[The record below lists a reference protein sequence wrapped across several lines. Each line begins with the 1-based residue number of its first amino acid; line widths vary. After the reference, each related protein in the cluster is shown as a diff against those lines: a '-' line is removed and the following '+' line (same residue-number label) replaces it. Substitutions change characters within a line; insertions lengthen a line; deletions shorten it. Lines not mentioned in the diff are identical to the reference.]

1 MNFRAFG
8 VAVAIGGLVLQLG
21 FHSAPAAE
29 SSEVAEAFSRLDA
42 LAEELAGWQ
51 RSIGQAGAASATVPT
66 PPTAAV
72 PAPAAPQPEA
82 TEGVRS
88 GQDDGVQG
96 LAAGTR
102 GSSAPC
108 GSRQEMA
115 ETIEALLERY
125 EGHGRAII
133 EVNDKL
139 PWFRRAVLDMEHICT
154 ERLANDVASVLT
166 RLEGLD
172 LAADYQVVDRLTTCV
187 DRLRRE
193 TDDELSA
200 TKSSIRMKR
209 LAAEMERL
217 GLMTHRVADMERALL
232 RAISK
237 RDRLVY
243 AFGQFQEEMEA
254 VCQ

>member
-1 MNFRAFG
+1 MMFRRFG

-21 FHSAPAAE
+21 FNSAPAAE
-29 SSEVAEAFSRLDA
+29 SSEVADAFSRLDA

-51 RSIGQAGAASATVPT
+51 RSLGQAGATTSTVPT
-66 PPTAAV
+66 PPTVAV
-72 PAPAAPQPEA
+72 PAAAAPQPEA
-82 TEGVRS
+82 IEGVRS
-88 GQDDGVQG
+88 GQYDGVQG
-96 LAAGTR
+96 LAAGTQD
-102 GSSAPC
+102 SSAPC

-115 ETIEALLERY
+115 ETIQAMLKRY

-139 PWFRRAVLDMEHICT
+139 PWFRQAVLDMERICT

-172 LAADYQVVDRLTTCV
+172 LAADYQVVDRFTTCV
-187 DRLRRE
+187 DRLRQE